1 MFADNGQVDGLR
13 ETDGFRETRRRITQL
28 TALTRFLFDMDD
40 KRRAQPLAAAAF
52 SSIPVQACSSAAV
65 AGGAVS
71 CSIS

>member
-1 MFADNGQVDGLR
+1 MFADDGQADGLR

-28 TALTRFLFDMDD
+28 AALARFLFDMDD
-40 KRRAQPLAAAAF
+40 KRGTQPLAAAPL
-52 SSIPVQACSSAAV
+52 SGTPVQACSSAAV

>member
-1 MFADNGQVDGLR
+1 VFADDVQADGLR
-13 ETDGFRETRRRITQL
+13 ETDGFRETRLRVAQL
-28 TALTRFLFDMDD
+28 AALARFRFDMDD